1 MAESMQG
8 LKRSHRCAE
17 VSNALEG
24 QKVTVMGWVQKSRN
38 KGGIIFVDLK
48 EAFICHE
55 LSGNGHNL
63 ALHNQISL
71 KIRSSQIQIS
81 VFQT

>member
-38 KGGIIFVDLK
+38 KVELYLSISET
-48 EAFICHE
+48 EAVFFRSYLRNPNAE
-55 LSGNGHNL
+55 AS
-63 ALHNQISL
+63 ALRRQQSL
-71 KIRSSQIQIS
+71 RASM
-81 VFQT
+81 

>member
-38 KGGIIFVDLK
+38 KGGIIFVDLRQK
-48 EAFICHE
+48 
-55 LSGNGHNL
+55 
-63 ALHNQISL
+63 
-71 KIRSSQIQIS
+71 RYSSDHI
-81 VFQT
+81 

>member
-38 KGGIIFVDLK
+38 KELYLSISET
-48 EAFICHE
+48 EAVFFRSYLRNPNAE
-55 LSGNGHNL
+55 AS
-63 ALHNQISL
+63 ALRRQQSL
-71 KIRSSQIQIS
+71 RASM
-81 VFQT
+81 